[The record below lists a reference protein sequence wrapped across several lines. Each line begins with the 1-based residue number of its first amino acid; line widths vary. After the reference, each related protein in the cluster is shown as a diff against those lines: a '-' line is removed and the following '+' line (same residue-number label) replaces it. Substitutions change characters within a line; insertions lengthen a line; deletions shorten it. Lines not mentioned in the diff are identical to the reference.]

1 MGSLPRLNT
10 DPLDIGSSFARGAQL
25 RQMERQNRLADLA
38 MQRREAEY
46 QREEQ
51 ARQYLP
57 GALQG
62 DQSKLEQLMQTS
74 PEMGMQ
80 VSQYRDAQ
88 QQKKIQLSQQQTE
101 RAAQAIWYIR
111 QAPDDKKQR
120 LWEDFRDNAL
130 PSMAPEAYR
139 LLQGQPWDDDTALAW
154 MAANVPHEMLKQLVE
169 REKFGE
175 AKSYND
181 ASGNP
186 VVGQIGD
193 QGTFRKVDG
202 VSPYSD
208 KPKEEWTA
216 PGDYLDLAT
225 GKMVVTQVDKAT
237 GKRRDIEGLGPKP
250 PDDSKAQNNTFEQ
263 EKKLRDEFDKSSKSF
278 VTIRDAYSKMMA
290 NKDNPSAYG
299 GMALIYGLMKLYDPE
314 SVVRESEYATA
325 QNAAGVP
332 DRIRNMWN
340 KALSGDPVNESQR
353 GEILKTAESMYTAQ
367 QQNYSRSRD
376 QFNRLAAGYKL
387 NPENVT
393 GIGGDYISIPGTG
406 QPQSKNPSQMS
417 DDELL
422 QELQKL
428 GVQSIGKG
436 QIRKPMPQGGAY

>member
-1 MGSLPRLNT
+1 MGTLPRLNT
-10 DPLDIGSSFARGAQL
+10 EPIDISASYMRGAQMAEM
-25 RQMERQNRLADLA
+25 QRQNRLAELA
-38 MQRREAEY
+38 MRRD
-46 QREEQ
+46 EET
-51 ARQYLP
+51 RQYLP
-57 GALQG
+57 EAVTG
-62 DQSKLEQLMQTS
+62 DESKLQRLMSVNPQ
-74 PEMGMQ
+74 MGMQ
-80 VSQYRDAQ
+80 VAQYRDSM
-88 QQKKIQLSQQQTE
+88 QQKKIQLDQKQTE
-101 RAAQAIWYIR
+101 RAAQAVWYIL
-111 QAPDDKKQR
+111 QAPKEQRQR

-130 PSMAPEAYR
+130 PTLSPEAAKAF
-139 LLQGQPWDDDTALAW
+139 QGQQWDDNASAMW

-202 VSPYSD
+202 VSPYYD

-406 QPQSKNPSQMS
+406 QSQSKNPSQMS